1 MKEDHVLYS
10 YHSFRNSALCLSL
23 TDCCS
28 RTAHMG
34 FGTDLQGRA
43 SHEALLKMHDTELQL
58 LECIKK
64 FVTLRI
70 KSDREY
76 TSALSAMISHSQKF
90 DTSQCNSPVF
100 QVRTSAAQL
109 CKQYP
114 TGRCSDVTIIHDLQI
129 YFRKKFGFHKE
140 CKSWNVIFEFVKLK
154 MSRLC
159 LMYSLHVM
167 LNNLHVH
174 FRFIK

>member
-1 MKEDHVLYS
+1 
-10 YHSFRNSALCLSL
+10 
-23 TDCCS
+23 
-28 RTAHMG
+28 MG

-90 DTSQCNSPVF
+90 DTSQYNSPVF
-100 QVRTSAAQL
+100 QVGASTASL
-109 CKQYP
+109 CK
-114 TGRCSDVTIIHDLQI
+114 
-129 YFRKKFGFHKE
+129 
-140 CKSWNVIFEFVKLK
+140 
-154 MSRLC
+154 
-159 LMYSLHVM
+159 
-167 LNNLHVH
+167 
-174 FRFIK
+174 